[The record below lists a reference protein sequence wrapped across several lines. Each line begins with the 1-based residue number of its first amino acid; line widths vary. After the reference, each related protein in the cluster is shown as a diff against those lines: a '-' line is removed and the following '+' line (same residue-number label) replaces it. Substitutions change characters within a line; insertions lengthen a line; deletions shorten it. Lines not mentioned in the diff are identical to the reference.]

1 MKILKAHYEKII
13 LALSLFLLI
22 GIFVVHFLFQDDND
36 NLKKDYSRNSFFEI
50 QKNKSNVEIT
60 FFRDIELMPGNF
72 IFANLESG
80 KTEQI
85 VVDSASFKKR
95 SNLLIVLNDGMEI
108 EGRLSP
114 NQDLFIK
121 SDWKNRKGTINV
133 DAEVGTKSIAFS
145 QVEKISGSGIYSLGP
160 SASTIDLEKA
170 TICIYQPKKFRKPK
184 NDLSQRVKWQKKSE
198 DTNASIYD
206 TFTPPVIYLVNG
218 RLTAKLPEEPIE
230 ENEKEPFGLELID
243 FSQRP
248 YPHVL
253 KRWIGNTPYFEDLN
267 TLMAPNSNQNVFNRL
282 EVGKTYRPNL
292 GRKAGG
298 PSLVECEK
306 NHPDAKVSI
315 EYFTVQQLKTK
326 SGGSMQVGRAMVRD
340 HELDTN
346 PFEIN
351 SLMKEVFA
359 GDYSIKLRF
368 VMPGLTVK
376 EFEFSEDQ
384 NGTDFEHE
392 SRKYQIEKIDIEG
405 KSVLI
410 SKEAM
415 ITQPPQKI
423 ILSLPPV
430 DPL

>member
-1 MKILKAHYEKII
+1 MKILRAHYEKII
-13 LALSLFLLI
+13 LVLSLFLLI
-22 GIFVVHFLFQDDND
+22 GIFVAHFLFEDEND
-36 NLKKDYSRNSFFEI
+36 KLKKDYSKNSFFDI
-50 QKNKSNVEIT
+50 KKNKSNVEIT

-72 IFANLESG
+72 IFATLDSG

-85 VVDSASFKKR
+85 VVESVSFKKR
-95 SNLLIVLNDGMEI
+95 SNLLVVLNDGMKI
-108 EGRLSP
+108 EGRVSP

-121 SDWKNRKGTINV
+121 SDWKNRKGTMNV
-133 DAEVGTKSIAFS
+133 DTEDGTKSIAFS

-160 SASTIDLEKA
+160 SATSIDLENA
-170 TICIYQPKKFRKPK
+170 TINTYQPKRFSKPQS
-184 NDLSQRVKWQKKSE
+184 DLSQRVKWQKKSE

-253 KRWIGNTPYFEDLN
+253 KRWIGNAPYFEDLN
-267 TLMAPNSNQNVFNRL
+267 TLMSPNSKQNVFNRL
-282 EVGKTYRPNL
+282 EVGKTYRPNI
-292 GRKAGG
+292 GRKAGE

-315 EYFTVQQLKTK
+315 EYFTVQPLKTR
-326 SGGSMQVGRAMVRD
+326 SGGSMLVGRAMVRD
-340 HELDTN
+340 HELDTK

-359 GDYSIKLRF
+359 GDHSIQLRF
-368 VMPGLTVK
+368 VLPGLPMK

-384 NGTDFEHE
+384 NGTAFEYE
-392 SRKYQIEKIDIEG
+392 SRKYRIEKIDIEG

-410 SKEAM
+410 SKEGM
-415 ITQPPQKI
+415 ITQPPQKM